1 MLKLLELFLN
11 VGGNLPYLFNKRPGL
26 DTQKLSFI
34 HANQEGFSWN
44 WSALSDECPEKVKL
58 GKWKSG

>member
-34 HANQEGFSWN
+34 HVNQEGFDSREIDLLYLM
-44 WSALSDECPEKVKL
+44 SVLKR
-58 GKWKSG
+58 